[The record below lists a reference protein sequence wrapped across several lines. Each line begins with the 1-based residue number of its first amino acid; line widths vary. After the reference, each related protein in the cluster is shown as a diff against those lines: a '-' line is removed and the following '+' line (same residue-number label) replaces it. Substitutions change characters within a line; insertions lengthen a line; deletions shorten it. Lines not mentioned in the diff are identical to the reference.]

1 MENQLPTSHGA
12 ASLNSIPN
20 TVILKRMEEKLL
32 TLEEQYLILMDQK
45 EQGELIVGYIKD
57 RRQAYENLSGRRYW
71 EKQTWL
77 TIDILN
83 VKREELLAKIGRKM
97 EKIEEM
103 KAAINLYSSAIE
115 DEDKEN
121 TNRTIKN
128 S

>member
-1 MENQLPTSHGA
+1 
-12 ASLNSIPN
+12 
-20 TVILKRMEEKLL
+20 MEEKLL

-71 EKQTWL
+71 EKQTQL

-83 VKREELLAKIGRKM
+83 VKRDELIAKIGRKM
-97 EKIEEM
+97 AKIEQI
-103 KAAINLYSSAIE
+103 KAAISVYVSAIE

-121 TNRTIKN
+121 TNRTITN
-128 S
+128 L

>member
-71 EKQTWL
+71 EKQTQL

-83 VKREELLAKIGRKM
+83 VKRDELIAKIGRKM
-97 EKIEEM
+97 AKIEQI
-103 KAAINLYSSAIE
+103 KAAISVYVSAIE

-128 S
+128 L

>member
-71 EKQTWL
+71 EKQTQL

-83 VKREELLAKIGRKM
+83 VKRDELIAKIGRKM
-97 EKIEEM
+97 AKIEQI
-103 KAAINLYSSAIE
+103 KAAISVYVSAIE

-121 TNRTIKN
+121 TNRTITN
-128 S
+128 L

>member
-1 MENQLPTSHGA
+1 MENQLSTSHGA

-45 EQGELIVGYIKD
+45 EQGELIVDYIKD

-71 EKQTWL
+71 EKQTQL

-83 VKREELLAKIGRKM
+83 VKRDELIAKIGRKM
-97 EKIEEM
+97 AKIEQI
-103 KAAINLYSSAIE
+103 KAAISVYVSAIE

-121 TNRTIKN
+121 TNRTITN
-128 S
+128 L

>member
-1 MENQLPTSHGA
+1 MENQLSTSHGA

-71 EKQTWL
+71 EKQTQL

-83 VKREELLAKIGRKM
+83 VKRDELIAKNWTKNG
-97 EKIEEM
+97 
-103 KAAINLYSSAIE
+103 
-115 DEDKEN
+115 EN
-121 TNRTIKN
+121 
-128 S
+128 

>member
-1 MENQLPTSHGA
+1 MENQLSTSHGA

-71 EKQTWL
+71 EKQTQL

-83 VKREELLAKIGRKM
+83 VKRDELIAKIGRKM
-97 EKIEEM
+97 AKIEQI
-103 KAAINLYSSAIE
+103 KAAISVYVSAIE

-121 TNRTIKN
+121 TNRTITN
-128 S
+128 L